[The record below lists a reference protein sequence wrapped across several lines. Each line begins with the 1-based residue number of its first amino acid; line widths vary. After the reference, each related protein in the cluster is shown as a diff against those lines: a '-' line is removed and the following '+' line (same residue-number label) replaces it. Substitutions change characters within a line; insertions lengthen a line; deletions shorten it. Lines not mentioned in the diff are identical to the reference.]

1 VQYLL
6 ATQGDDGA
14 WGALRGADQQRSPRV
29 LTLLSWWLRAERRA
43 GRTDAK
49 VQAAVDKY
57 LGFLWQDSRRPKQS
71 DYGVGGFSPK
81 VLLHTTSFVGLAVAD
96 TLSYGVTF

>member
-57 LGFLWQDSRRPKQS
+57 LGFLWQDSRWPKQS